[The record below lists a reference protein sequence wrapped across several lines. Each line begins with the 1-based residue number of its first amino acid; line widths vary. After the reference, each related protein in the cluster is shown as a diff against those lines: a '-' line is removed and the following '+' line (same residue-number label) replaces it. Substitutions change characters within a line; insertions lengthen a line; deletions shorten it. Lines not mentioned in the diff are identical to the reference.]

1 MTATPRA
8 DPYAQSA
15 EFYEV
20 MAIPHWDMKR
30 EVLVSALTAGAV
42 VTEPVLDIG
51 AGTGLST
58 ATIAD
63 TIPGVAIHAVEP
75 SAAMRAALVSRILSR
90 NDLIDRVTVHPVNV
104 EELTLPDRIGA
115 AVLMGV
121 IGFLDREARQRFWA
135 ELRPR
140 IAPGAPVV
148 VEVMAI
154 DQPLS
159 LPEMTIAQQRIG
171 SRENE
176 VRISGEPAGDDAE
189 HWTMHYLVREGD
201 EVIRDFTADYTWHTV
216 GLAELAREAEAHDMT
231 FQQLH
236 PIIGVLHA
244 R

>member
-1 MTATPRA
+1 MSLPA

-30 EVLVSALTAGAV
+30 EVLVSALTACGA

-58 ATIAD
+58 TTIAD
-63 TIPGVAIHAVEP
+63 TIPDVAIHAVEP
-75 SAAMRAALVSRILSR
+75 SAAMRAALVSRILGR
-90 NDLIDRVTVHPVNV
+90 GDLVDRVTVHPVNV
-104 EELTLPDRIGA
+104 EEVHLPDRVGA

-121 IGFLDREARQRFWA
+121 IGFLDRQARQRFW
-135 ELRPR
+135 ENLRPR
-140 IAPGAPVV
+140 IAPGTPVV

-154 DQPLS
+154 DQPMP

-171 SRENE
+171 TRQNE
-176 VRISGEPAGDDAE
+176 VRISGQPVDSDAE
-189 HWTMHYLVREGD
+189 RWTMRYLVREGD
-201 EVIRDFTADYTWHTV
+201 TVIREFTAEYTWHTV

-231 FQQLH
+231 FEQLH
-236 PIIGVLHA
+236 PIIGVL
-244 R
+244 RPR